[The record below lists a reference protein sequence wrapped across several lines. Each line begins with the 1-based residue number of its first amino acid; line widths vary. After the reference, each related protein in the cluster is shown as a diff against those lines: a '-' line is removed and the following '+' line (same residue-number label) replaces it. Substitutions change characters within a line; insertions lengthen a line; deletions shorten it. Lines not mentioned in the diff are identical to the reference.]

1 MMMLSRKLGNNIRT
15 KTDLNIKEKFIMT
28 KEEILEKS
36 REENKNKDIATIE
49 AEKKAGSFALI
60 TCSIAAAILWF
71 IEVFITKEV
80 NHSLWLV
87 VLIANAAMH
96 FHLFFTM
103 KKKRNLICAILFTIS
118 SIAVL
123 FITIS
128 VFMYK
133 SIL

>member
-1 MMMLSRKLGNNIRT
+1 
-15 KTDLNIKEKFIMT
+15 MT
-28 KEEILEKS
+28 REEILEKS
-36 REENKNKDIATIE
+36 KKENKNKDIATIE

-60 TCSIAAAILWF
+60 TCYIAAAILCF

-80 NHSLWLV
+80 NYSLWLI

-118 SIAVL
+118 SVLIL

>member
-1 MMMLSRKLGNNIRT
+1 
-15 KTDLNIKEKFIMT
+15 MT

>member
-1 MMMLSRKLGNNIRT
+1 MFGQNRLEHKGEI
-15 KTDLNIKEKFIMT
+15 IMT

-36 REENKNKDIATIE
+36 KKENKNKDIATIE

-60 TCSIAAAILWF
+60 VCSIAAAILWF

-103 KKKRNLICAILFTIS
+103 KKKRNLACAILWTIS
-118 SIAVL
+118 SVL
-123 FITIS
+123 ILFVTIS
-128 VFMYK
+128 AFMYK